1 MSKIENPF
9 GLMEFGSPIALTVV
23 SKARPR
29 SYEAKKGETM
39 AKAKAV
45 KKGKK
50 LGTVKPLMKIH
61 PQTKLTHVAPLTRFV
76 K

>member
-1 MSKIENPF
+1 
-9 GLMEFGSPIALTVV
+9 
-23 SKARPR
+23 
-29 SYEAKKGETM
+29 M

-61 PQTKLTHVAPLTRFV
+61 PQTKLAHVAPLTRLA

>member
-1 MSKIENPF
+1 
-9 GLMEFGSPIALTVV
+9 
-23 SKARPR
+23 
-29 SYEAKKGETM
+29 M

-61 PQTKLTHVAPLTRFV
+61 SQTKLAKIAPLTRMGKV
-76 K
+76 